1 MVRER
6 YHYAYNAIRK
16 MKTFKSILPLL
27 AIITSIYITGCS
39 QKAQTAQE
47 DTTDTLQLPVFT
59 LTTRDTVIQKPYVAD
74 IQALKNID
82 VRSRVRG
89 FLEKVFIDEGASVQ
103 KGQLLFKLND
113 QEFKV
118 NLTKAKA
125 ALSNAV
131 AAAKATALE
140 VDRVKLL
147 VDKKVISKSELEV
160 AESKLAADKATIE
173 EARSMVQSAE
183 DQLAYTYIRAPFDGI
198 VDRIPLKSGSL
209 IDEGTLLTSLSDISS
224 MYAYFSFPEN
234 EYLQYVRKRK
244 TAAGKTS
251 DKVKLVLADGLDFP
265 YEGDIETVEA
275 EIEQKTGSINFRAR
289 FPNPQKLLKHGATGK
304 LYISTRVD
312 NVVMVPQQS
321 VFDIQ
326 DKSYV
331 YIVDKNNRLHM
342 RAFVPQTRFSNYYI
356 VKDGLKDGDKILLE
370 GAQNVRDGMTI
381 RPRKLNKD
389 SLLAMSKY

>member
-1 MVRER
+1 
-6 YHYAYNAIRK
+6 
-16 MKTFKSILPLL
+16 MKTFKVLLPVL
-27 AIITSIYITGCS
+27 AIITAIYVTGCS
-39 QKAQTAQE
+39 SKAQTTQDEA
-47 DTTDTLQLPVFT
+47 TDTLQLPVLT
-59 LTTRDTVIQKPYVAD
+59 LSTRDTVIQKPYVAN

-82 VRSRVRG
+82 IRSRVRG

-131 AAAKATALE
+131 ADAKATALE
-140 VDRVKLL
+140 VDRVKML

-160 AESKLAADKATIE
+160 AESKLSADKATIE

-183 DQLAYTYIRAPFDGI
+183 DQLAYTYIHAPFDGI

-244 TAAGKTS
+244 TAPGKTS
-251 DKVKLVLADGLDFP
+251 DKVRLVLADGLDFP

-289 FPNPQKLLKHGATGK
+289 FPNPQKLLRHGATGK
-304 LYISTRVD
+304 LFISTKAD

-331 YIVDKNNRLHM
+331 YLVDKNNQLHM

-356 VKDGLKDGDKILLE
+356 VKEGLKPGDKILLE
-370 GAQNVRDGMTI
+370 GTQNVRDGMI
-381 RPRKLNKD
+381 IKPRKLSRD
-389 SLLAMSKY
+389 SLLAMK